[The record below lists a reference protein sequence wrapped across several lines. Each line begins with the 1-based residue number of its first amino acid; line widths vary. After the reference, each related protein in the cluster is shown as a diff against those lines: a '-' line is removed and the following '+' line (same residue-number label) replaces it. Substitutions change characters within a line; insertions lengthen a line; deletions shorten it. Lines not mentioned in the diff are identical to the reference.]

1 MRSSLRSGAPPF
13 CFSRPYRPALN
24 PIEQVF
30 AKLKA
35 LARGAAPR
43 SREALWTYLGVAL
56 PQISPGACRQY
67 FRHCGYT
74 VT

>member
-1 MRSSLRSGAPPF
+1 MQAGATLRFLPPY
-13 CFSRPYRPALN
+13 SPDLN

-35 LARGAAPR
+35 LAHGAAKR
-43 SREALWTYLGVAL
+43 TREELWTYLGSVL
-56 PQISPGACRQY
+56 PRFSPWECQQY

-74 VT
+74 VS